1 MKTFLEIGTC
11 DFDTLNHLS
20 NDGWRGVIVEPI
32 KKYLNNIPQLPN
44 IHYLNYAVDWES
56 GTRAMYLAPDDI
68 VEQDHDFAGM
78 SSFYNTNS
86 ILKNEVVVNTI
97 TIHQIYTLCNI
108 TEIDLLK
115 IDTEGHDYEILR
127 MVLNYTIRPKYIQA
141 EIKHLNSTTGIVD
154 LLDLHG
160 YHSTISGD
168 NIFAVLK

>member
-20 NDGWRGVIVEPI
+20 DDGWRGVIIEPI
-32 KKYLNNIPQLPN
+32 KKYLNNIPQRPN
-44 IHYLNYAVDWES
+44 IHYLNYAVDWEC
-56 GTRAMYLAPDDI
+56 GTRTMYVADDFI
-68 VEQDHDFAGM
+68 VNEDHDFAGM
-78 SSFYNTNS
+78 SSFYPYSSVLTQ
-86 ILKNEVVVNTI
+86 EVVVNTI
-97 TIHQIYTLCNI
+97 TFDKIYNMCNI

-115 IDTEGHDYEILR
+115 IDAEGHDYEILQMLFR
-127 MVLNYTIRPKYIQA
+127 NPIKPKYIQA

>member
-44 IHYLNYAVDWES
+44 IHYLNYAVDWEC
-56 GTRAMYLAPDDI
+56 GTRTMYLADDSI
-68 VEQDHDFAGM
+68 VSEDHDFAGM
-78 SSFYNTNS
+78 SSFYPYSSVLTQE
-86 ILKNEVVVNTI
+86 LVVNTI
-97 TIHQIYTLCNI
+97 TFDKIYNMCNI

-115 IDTEGHDYEILR
+115 IDTEGHDYEILQMLFR
-127 MVLNYTIRPKYIQA
+127 NPIKPKYIQA
-141 EIKHLNSTTGIVD
+141 EIKHLNSTIGIVD

-168 NIFAVLK
+168 NIFAILK